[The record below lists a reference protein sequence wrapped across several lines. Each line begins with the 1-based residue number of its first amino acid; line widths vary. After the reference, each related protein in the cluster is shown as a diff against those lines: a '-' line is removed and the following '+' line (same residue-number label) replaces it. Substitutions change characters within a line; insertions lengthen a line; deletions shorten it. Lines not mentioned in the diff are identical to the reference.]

1 MTKLAGIRDSC
12 LQLRRL
18 LYARSTYAHMLTY
31 LSNTSIYTHRKLFSL
46 HKITFVDP
54 PCPYCFRILSMN
66 ATRIHYMMHLII
78 ALCSIATFGVASES
92 SYDCEPGQSCWPT
105 QQQWHQLN
113 QTLDGHLYQ
122 TVPLG
127 APCYDDSNYFDKE
140 ICASV
145 QRTYNISLER
155 VSHYGQTF
163 WQNWEARRNS
173 GCSLLSSDPSQTL
186 FPTCSLGTLAA
197 YYVDVRDPVHIAAA
211 LKFSKKHNLRISIKN
226 TGHDFAG
233 RSVGPNTLALWTHN
247 LGKMSF
253 HPNFTA
259 SRCPAANGHN
269 IGELGAGVVAGDAYH
284 YFGAH
289 GMDITGGYEESVGLA
304 GGFAQGGGVGD
315 FTARYGLMADNAIE
329 FEVVTADGEVR
340 AINECND
347 PDLFWAMRG
356 GGGGTFAVLTK
367 YRVQLYPS
375 LPIHTY
381 RVVVNISSSDA
392 LRALLTLHAEN
403 QVTWSKALVTGGTD
417 YWVNKASF
425 GVVHPDAD
433 DGTKLKEATRAFYH
447 AVSNMTGIT
456 VIENGYTTFANYT
469 AYTSFSIADARATE
483 PAGISSLL
491 SSRLMPRHLFASS
504 SSIPSLVDAVLHG
517 IESAHKVITTSGTQV
532 VFETPLSNP
541 DTARKTSAHPA
552 WRDALWHVI
561 NVAEWEEPLAPAV
574 LKKVSSG
581 FLDLLEPAKA
591 LTPGGGAYMNE
602 ASYREPEWEQTFF
615 GDNYPRLLEI
625 KRKYDPDHVFDCW
638 KCVGWRGA
646 DE

>member
-1 MTKLAGIRDSC
+1 
-12 LQLRRL
+12 
-18 LYARSTYAHMLTY
+18 
-31 LSNTSIYTHRKLFSL
+31 
-46 HKITFVDP
+46 
-54 PCPYCFRILSMN
+54 
-66 ATRIHYMMHLII
+66 MHLFI
-78 ALCSIATFGVASES
+78 ALCSLATFGVAAES
-92 SYDCEPGQSCWPT
+92 SFSCQPGQMCWPT
-105 QQQWHQLN
+105 QQQWQQLN

-127 APCYDDSNYFDKE
+127 APCYNDSSYFNRD

-145 QRTYNISLER
+145 QSTYNISLDR
-155 VSHYGQTF
+155 VAQYGQTF
-163 WQNWEARRNS
+163 WGNWEACGTS
-173 GCSLLSSDPSQTL
+173 GCSLLSSNPAITL
-186 FPTCSLGTLAA
+186 FPSCSLGTLAA
-197 YYVDVRDPVHIAAA
+197 YYVDVRDATHISTT
-211 LKFSKKHNLRISIKN
+211 LQFSKKHNLRISIKN

-247 LGKMSF
+247 LGNMSF
-253 HPNFTA
+253 HRNFSA
-259 SRCPAANGHN
+259 SNCPAANGHN
-269 IGELGAGVVAGDAYH
+269 IGELGAGVVAGDAYR
-284 YFGAH
+284 YFGTH

-315 FTARYGLMADNAIE
+315 FTARYGLMADNAVE

-340 AINECND
+340 VINECND

-381 RVVVNISSSDA
+381 RVVVNISNSDA

-403 QVTWSKALVTGGTD
+403 QIAWSNALVTGGTD
-417 YWVNKASF
+417 YYFNKASF
-425 GVVHPDAD
+425 GIVHPNPD
-433 DGTKLKEATRAFYH
+433 DGTKLKEVTMAFH
-447 AVSNMTGIT
+447 DAVRNMTGIS
-456 VIENGYTTFANYT
+456 VIENDYTTFENYT

-504 SSIPSLVDAVLHG
+504 SSITSLVDAVLHG
-517 IESAHKVITTSGTQV
+517 IESAQSLISTSATQV

-541 DTARKTSAHPA
+541 DTAHRTSAHPA
-552 WRDALWHVI
+552 WRSALWHVI
-561 NVAEWEEPLAPAV
+561 NVAEWEQPLAPAV
-574 LKKVSSG
+574 LKKVSLG
-581 FLDLLEPAKA
+581 FLDMLEPAKM

-602 ASYREPEWEQTFF
+602 ASYREPEWQQTFF
-615 GDNYPRLLEI
+615 GENYARLLDI
-625 KRKYDPDHVFDCW
+625 KRRYDPDHVFDCY
-638 KCVGWRGA
+638 KCVGWRGE